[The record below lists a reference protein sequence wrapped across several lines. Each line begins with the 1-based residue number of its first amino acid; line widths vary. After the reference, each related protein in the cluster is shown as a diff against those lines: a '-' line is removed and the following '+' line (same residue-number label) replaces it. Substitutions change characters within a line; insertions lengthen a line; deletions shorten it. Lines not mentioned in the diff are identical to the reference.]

1 MTGASFVG
9 METILRLTP
18 VLYLTR
24 LIDDIH
30 KDSLSISLSDDF
42 CVHLDVILKQ
52 GVVYRQAAIWLTQDG
67 EALFQDHL
75 VLNWNL

>member
-1 MTGASFVG
+1 MLTGAIFVG

-18 VLYLTR
+18 VLSFTR

-30 KDSLSISLSDDF
+30 KDSLSISLPDDF
-42 CVHLDVILKQ
+42 RAHLDVILKQ
-52 GVVYRQAAIWLTQDG
+52 GVVYRQAAIRLTQDG

-75 VLNWNL
+75 VLD

>member
-1 MTGASFVG
+1 MLTGAIFVG

-18 VLYLTR
+18 VLSFTR

-42 CVHLDVILKQ
+42 RAHLDVILKQ
-52 GVVYRQAAIWLTQDG
+52 GVVYRQAAIRLTQDG

-75 VLNWNL
+75 VLD